1 MRKPQVLIMCVALI
15 FGASAFAQN
24 SGDLRGRVHDKNGK
38 PIVSAFVIAQD
49 THTAVIRAASTNES
63 GDFEIAAL
71 PVGEYVMQVT
81 ADGHAKLEVPAIHM
95 GIGQAVNLNLVLDA
109 GYISEAVDRS
119 GNAGLNVE
127 SANTQLGV
135 VMDDIAVSKL
145 PLKARDTYELL
156 QLQPGVESTVG
167 ANLFYGSNQPGVVS
181 VSGGRARS
189 NDYNVNG
196 THSAELFVNSP
207 AVQPSPDSI
216 QEFRVI
222 SHNYD
227 AELGNNS
234 WSVLN
239 VVTKSGTDNL
249 HGTAYDFLRND
260 SLNARGYFDPQ
271 KNAFR
276 QNEFGGTVGGP
287 IRKGKTFFFASY
299 EGRHVTKG
307 ITSNVVPV
315 PTAQERVGDFSGGTG
330 FAGTLTDA
338 TVAQVLN
345 ARQGCAAAVTAAGGA
360 PITANTPY
368 VNIFPNSKIP
378 TQCFDPTAN
387 DLLSS
392 LIPLPNLGTN
402 IYRTSSNSN
411 QRQDQG
417 TLRLDHSFSS
427 QQKLGLYYYVADG
440 YVLNPFST
448 FQGDGA
454 SIPGFGDQTA
464 SRFQQLSLLHS
475 WTLDAKNTNEARLA
489 YFRQGQGQFQS
500 PQATHLVQNSCA
512 NVSSSSCF
520 TDPSNPGLG
529 ITPGYGANREGTPF
543 VNIAGGFT
551 VGNNK
556 NGSFSQGANVY
567 EASDA
572 FTRVLGQHT
581 LKVGSD
587 WRNERMTQIFAYNIN
602 GDIEFS
608 GGGPNDVGYA
618 NLFPNYLLGLPDT
631 YAQGS
636 SNAQDVRTT
645 QVAFFGQDSWRIR
658 HNLSFNYGLRWEL
671 STPQADAGERIQA
684 FRPGQASTMYPCQ
697 LSSGN
702 PLATTFSSSDC
713 SAQGPANAVFPLG
726 LVFPGDSG
734 VPAGLT
740 NAYMRSL
747 SPRLG
752 LAWSPNWSNGPL
764 AKLTGGPG
772 RSSVR
777 AGWGMFYD
785 GVEELVQSQF
795 TAQPPF
801 GGSAFLSNPFFNTPF
816 LAQDGTVNPNPFHGV
831 LNPTQGTPVDF
842 SMFRPIELFGN
853 YPKTLPSQYAEQYHL
868 TLQREISQ
876 NTLLQFG
883 YVGSQG
889 HRLLAVMDQNHGN
902 NQTCLDLNL
911 IPGQSCGPYGEDNS
925 YSIPAGAVPAGVTL
939 HLPYGPVAS
948 VTGPNSAA
956 ITLVGLRPY
965 SSPLCAPTTGVGCP
979 PDGIPV
985 FTSIFSMQPISKSA
999 YNSFQALIRH
1009 NYSHGLQLLASYT
1022 WSKSLDNASS
1032 VEEAL
1037 NPLNPGSSRSL
1048 SLFDAE
1054 QRAVISYYW
1063 VLPQFHGSSWARR
1076 ILNGWATSGIA
1087 TFQSG
1092 FPIRLTSTS
1101 DRELM
1106 GSIDYLSPGEPD
1118 QIAPLHILSPQ
1129 RSAGLYFDPSSFTD
1143 APLGQIGNAP
1153 RTICCGPGIVNVD
1166 MGLHRT
1172 FAIRES
1178 WKVEVR
1184 GEAFNLFN
1192 HTQFLNPD
1200 GNITNTST
1208 FGYVD
1213 RVRDPRLLQAVLRF
1227 VF

>member
-1 MRKPQVLIMCVALI
+1 MRKPQLLTACVALLLA
-15 FGASAFAQN
+15 ASAFAQN
-24 SGDLRGRVHDKNGK
+24 SGDLRGSVHAEDGQ
-38 PIVSAFVIAQD
+38 PVVSAFVIAQD
-49 THTAVIRAASTNES
+49 SQSAVIRAASTNEA
-63 GDFEIAAL
+63 GEFEIAAL
-71 PVGEYVMQVT
+71 PVGEYSLQIT
-81 ADGHAKLEVPAIHM
+81 AEGHPKFELHGVHL
-95 GIGQAVNLNLVLDA
+95 GIGQAVNLNLVLGLGNRRDQ
-109 GYISEAVDRS
+109 VDHS
-119 GNAGLNVE
+119 GKTGANIE

-135 VMDDIAVSKL
+135 VMDDTAVSKL

-167 ANLFYGSNQPGVVS
+167 ANLFYGSDQPGVVS

-189 NDYNVNG
+189 NVYNVNG
-196 THSAELFVNSP
+196 THGAELFVNAP

-227 AELGNNS
+227 AELGKNS
-234 WSVLN
+234 GSVLN
-239 VVTKSGTDNL
+239 VVTKSGTNNF
-249 HGTAYDFLRND
+249 HGTAYDFIRND

-271 KNAFR
+271 KNEFR
-276 QNEFGGTVGGP
+276 QNDFGSTLGGP
-287 IRKGKTFFFASY
+287 IRKDQTFFFASY

-307 ITSNVVPV
+307 VTSNVVAV
-315 PTAQERVGDFSGGTG
+315 PTAQERIGDFSAGPG

-345 ARQGCAAAVTAAGGA
+345 ARPGCAGAVAAAGGA
-360 PITANTPY
+360 SIAANTPY
-368 VNIFPNSKIP
+368 ASIFPNNTIP
-378 TQCFDPTAN
+378 AQCFDPTAN
-387 DLLSS
+387 DLLAS
-392 LIPLPNLGTN
+392 LIPPPNLGMN
-402 IYRTSSNSN
+402 SYRTTANSD

-417 TLRLDHSFSS
+417 TLRFDHNFSS
-427 QQKLGLYYYVADG
+427 QQKLALYYYVADG

-464 SRFQQLSLLHS
+464 SRFQQLSLFHS
-475 WTLDAKNTNEARLA
+475 WAVNAKITNEARLA
-489 YFRQGQGQFQS
+489 YFRQGQGKFQA
-500 PQATHLVQNSCA
+500 PQVTHLVQDSCA
-512 NVSSSSCF
+512 NVPSASCF
-520 TDPSNPGLG
+520 TDPGNPELG

-587 WRNERMTQIFAYNIN
+587 WRNERMTQVFAYNIN

-636 SNAQDVRTT
+636 SNAQDVRTA
-645 QVAFFGQDSWRIR
+645 QVAFFGQDSWRVR
-658 HNLSFNYGLRWEL
+658 RNLSFNYGLRWEL
-671 STPQADAGERIQA
+671 MTPQADAGKRIQA
-684 FRPGQASTMYPCQ
+684 FRPGQASTLYPCQ
-697 LSSGN
+697 LDANN
-702 PLATTFSSSDC
+702 PLTTTFGGSDC

-726 LVFPGDSG
+726 LLFPGDSG

-740 NAYMRSL
+740 NTYKKSFA
-747 SPRLG
+747 PRLG
-752 LAWSPNWSNGPL
+752 LAWSPDWSSGPL
-764 AKLTGGPG
+764 AKLGGGPG

-777 AGWGMFYD
+777 LGWGMFYD
-785 GVEELVQSQF
+785 GVEELVQAQF

-816 LAQDGTVNPNPFHGV
+816 LSQDGTVNPNPFHGV
-831 LNPTQGTPVDF
+831 LNPTPGTPVDF

-853 YPKTLPSQYAEQYHL
+853 FPNILPSQYAEQYHL

-876 NTLLQFG
+876 NTLLQLG

-889 HRLLAVMDQNHGN
+889 HRLLAIMDQNPGN
-902 NQTCLDLNL
+902 ADTCLDLNL
-911 IPGQSCGPYGEDNS
+911 IPGQSCGPYGSDNS
-925 YSIPAGAVPAGVTL
+925 YTIPAGAIPAGVTL
-939 HLPYGPVAS
+939 HLPYGPVPS
-948 VTGPNSAA
+948 VTGPNSSD

-965 SSPLCAPTTGVGCP
+965 SSPLCAPTTGAGCP

-985 FTSIFSMQPISKSA
+985 FTSIFSMQPAAKSA
-999 YNSFQALIRH
+999 YNSFQALVRH
-1009 NYSHGLQLLASYT
+1009 NYSHGLELLASYT
-1022 WSKSLDNASS
+1022 WSKSVDNASS
-1032 VEEAL
+1032 VEETL
-1037 NPLNPGSSRSL
+1037 NPLNPASSKSL
-1048 SLFDAE
+1048 SLFDADH
-1054 QRAVISYYW
+1054 RAVVSYYW
-1063 VLPQFHGSSWARR
+1063 ILPQFHGSPWARR
-1076 ILNGWATSGIA
+1076 ILNGWSTSGIA

-1092 FPIRLTSTS
+1092 FPIRITSTS

-1106 GSIDYLSPGEPD
+1106 GSIDYLAPGEPD
-1118 QIAPLHILSPQ
+1118 LSAPLHILTPQ
-1129 RSAGLYFDPSSFTD
+1129 RTGGLYFDPTGFTD

-1153 RTICCGPGIVNVD
+1153 RTICCGPGMFNFD
-1166 MGLHRT
+1166 LGLHRT
-1172 FAIRES
+1172 LTICES
-1178 WKVEVR
+1178 RKLEFR

-1213 RVRDPRLLQAVLRF
+1213 RARDPRLLQAVVRF